1 LWPFESQIPGSNPGR
16 SKILPIYPKYFFD
29 AVLNYS
35 LVGKALTLICA
46 HSFKIFINKNRSVNT
61 RNQEANPLIEQ
72 FSEYLS
78 KIDDA
83 LERELDLY
91 SWSEFYA
98 PLRYACD
105 GGKRIRP
112 LILVLAYESVK
123 AGKKG
128 GGNSINSSSSSSAK
142 IGEDTFIAAS
152 AIELLHTE
160 SVIHDDIIDEENL
173 RRGKPSFH
181 VKYGYNNSI
190 LTADFVL
197 GIILNLSCKLNN
209 PRVSGELSNAAIKM
223 SEGEIMEIKLAKECN
238 VNEYDYIKVIE
249 HKTASLF
256 ETSAKV
262 GAILGE
268 GREDEIHALAAFGNL
283 LGIAYQVHD
292 DLVDWNNED
301 RLFNLLVKKSDQSNE
316 FVERMENL
324 YLTYSSKAKNEIH
337 KICDS
342 TPKKQLQHLT
352 DLASFSNFKN
362 M

>member
-1 LWPFESQIPGSNPGR
+1 
-16 SKILPIYPKYFFD
+16 
-29 AVLNYS
+29 LN
-35 LVGKALTLICA
+35 
-46 HSFKIFINKNRSVNT
+46 R
-61 RNQEANPLIEQ
+61 RNLEANPLTEQ

-83 LERELDLY
+83 LKHELDLY

-112 LILVLAYESVK
+112 LILVLAAESIKLGRV
-123 AGKKG
+123 
-128 GGNSINSSSSSSAK
+128 NSSKVSE
-142 IGEDTFIAAS
+142 EDMFMAAS

-197 GIILNLSCKLNN
+197 GIILNIGSKLNN
-209 PRVSGELSNAAIKM
+209 QRVSGEISNAAIKM
-223 SEGEIMEIKLAKECN
+223 SEGEMMEIKLAKDLN
-238 VNEYDYIKVIE
+238 VTEDDYIKVLE

-268 GREDEIHALAAFGNL
+268 GEEDEIHAMATFGNL
-283 LGIAYQVHD
+283 LGIAYQIHD
-292 DLVDWNNED
+292 DLLDWNDED
-301 RLFNLLVKKSDQSNE
+301 RLFNVLVKKNDQSKE
-316 FVERMENL
+316 FVDRMEKL
-324 YLTYSSKAKNEIH
+324 YLSYSTKAKNELR
-337 KICDS
+337 KICDCA
-342 TPKKQLQHLT
+342 PKKHLQHLT
-352 DLASFSNFKN
+352 DLASVQF
-362 M
+362 

>member
-1 LWPFESQIPGSNPGR
+1 
-16 SKILPIYPKYFFD
+16 
-29 AVLNYS
+29 
-35 LVGKALTLICA
+35 
-46 HSFKIFINKNRSVNT
+46 
-61 RNQEANPLIEQ
+61 LIEQ

-78 KIDDA
+78 KIDNA

-98 PLRYACD
+98 PLKYACD

-112 LILVLAYESVK
+112 LILILAYESVR
-123 AGKKG
+123 AGKTTT
-128 GGNSINSSSSSSAK
+128 GNGSCNNNNYSSAK

-197 GIILNLSCKLNN
+197 GIILNLSSKLNN

-238 VNEYDYIKVIE
+238 IDEYDYIKVIE

-256 ETSAKV
+256 ETSAKA
-262 GAILGE
+262 GAILAKGE
-268 GREDEIHALAAFGNL
+268 EDQICALAAFGNF

-292 DLVDWNNED
+292 DLIDWNNED
-301 RLFNLLVKKSDQSNE
+301 SLFNLLVKKNDRSEE

-324 YLTYSSKAKNEIH
+324 YLTYSLKARNELH

-342 TPKKQLQHLT
+342 TPKKHLQHLT
-352 DLASFSNFKN
+352 NLASFGRF
-362 M
+362 